1 MDNFNDITTKK
12 ELSYWLKWFLAMK
25 GADFS
30 DMDMSGFT
38 IVQRIAYNYIEQA
51 KTDTKIAEKVINLIQ

>member
-12 ELSYWLKWFLAMK
+12 ELSYWLKWFSSMK

-51 KTDTKIAEKVINLIQ
+51 KTDTK